1 MTDRN
6 CEETDRRLAALE
18 TQNRLLLAQ
27 AEALRN
33 ALAERDDEITRLSAR
48 LLEQAT
54 APPPARP
61 GLLARLRPRRR

>member
-27 AEALRN
+27 AEALRS

-48 LLEQAT
+48 LLEQEAD
-54 APPPARP
+54 APARP